1 VTISGEQ
8 GEDKEGGG
16 LGRSQAISS
25 PWDVTRVGPTAF
37 AIAMAGSHQVRTGLW
52 PGIRIR
58 PLYAYPDQDL
68 APHRSDGNRRRLVYR
83 PSTVPF

>member
-1 VTISGEQ
+1 MFNTVKEWVACDNLIKYLKSEYHLTISGEQ

-37 AIAMAGSHQVRTGLW
+37 AIAMAGSHQVCTGR
-52 PGIRIR
+52 GCG
-58 PLYAYPDQDL
+58 YAFL
-68 APHRSDGNRRRLVYR
+68 
-83 PSTVPF
+83 FI